1 MVSATVGSMPIA
13 SANAAAS
20 GAYWASALRARSP
33 SFLVVSPLKS
43 CEPPSTVWTGC
54 RVPDSPGYCRANA
67 SCCAFRR
74 SARSRSVFSERV
86 VWAMVPLYQLRRTA
100 ASPRERFL
108 TRCGMNRG
116 MPPTKETDDP
126 GLARS
131 LSRARV
137 ALART
142 GPATRPSRR
151 AKSSPGP
158 AAMQFGLAALV
169 LFVVAFAT
177 GHPKLIW
184 LALALA
190 AAGGLLF
197 FSRHARGILG
207 FAGYGPSDRAQ
218 IGMGAS
224 VASDAIL
231 EPGARVE
238 MGADIGARALV
249 RADAVLRAAPERVR
263 ECLGGSAETIASL
276 RGTCED
282 LARRER
288 ELRAEAS
295 PSALQRLD
303 EERAALEKRIAQAQD
318 EQIRGSLGGALT
330 AIAEQRKQRELLK
343 LDPDRPDPER
353 SRLLYT
359 LEGLASQFVRMRT
372 AGAQGRDPVDL
383 ERSVGQLRQELDA
396 IADALDE
403 VTKARPEMLLR
414 ELAEAPAMAE
424 DGAGQSRAR
433 TRE

>member
-1 MVSATVGSMPIA
+1 
-13 SANAAAS
+13 
-20 GAYWASALRARSP
+20 
-33 SFLVVSPLKS
+33 
-43 CEPPSTVWTGC
+43 
-54 RVPDSPGYCRANA
+54 
-67 SCCAFRR
+67 
-74 SARSRSVFSERV
+74 
-86 VWAMVPLYQLRRTA
+86 
-100 ASPRERFL
+100 
-108 TRCGMNRG
+108 
-116 MPPTKETDDP
+116 
-126 GLARS
+126 
-131 LSRARV
+131 
-137 ALART
+137 
-142 GPATRPSRR
+142 
-151 AKSSPGP
+151 
-158 AAMQFGLAALV
+158 MQFGLAALV

-177 GHPKLIW
+177 GHPKLLW

-197 FSRHARGILG
+197 VSGHARGVLG

-224 VASDAIL
+224 VASDAVL

-238 MGADIGARALV
+238 MGADVGARAVV
-249 RADAVLRAAPERVR
+249 RADAVVRMGATVAADAVIERGALVSWGATVSKGAVVEEGAVVGAGSDVLAGARVPAGMWLRPGTTFGGRSGAKAALRRPAPAPEADAREARVAAVCGKLESELRAAPERVR
-263 ECLGGSAETIASL
+263 EFLGGSAETIASL

-295 PSALQRLD
+295 LAALQRLD

-343 LDPDRPDPER
+343 LAADRLDAEHT
-353 SRLLYT
+353 RLLYT

-403 VTKARPEMLLR
+403 VTKARPETLLR

>member
-1 MVSATVGSMPIA
+1 
-13 SANAAAS
+13 
-20 GAYWASALRARSP
+20 
-33 SFLVVSPLKS
+33 
-43 CEPPSTVWTGC
+43 
-54 RVPDSPGYCRANA
+54 
-67 SCCAFRR
+67 
-74 SARSRSVFSERV
+74 
-86 VWAMVPLYQLRRTA
+86 
-100 ASPRERFL
+100 
-108 TRCGMNRG
+108 
-116 MPPTKETDDP
+116 
-126 GLARS
+126 
-131 LSRARV
+131 
-137 ALART
+137 
-142 GPATRPSRR
+142 
-151 AKSSPGP
+151 
-158 AAMQFGLAALV
+158 MQFGLAALV

-190 AAGGLLF
+190 AGGGLLF
-197 FSRHARGILG
+197 VSGHARGILG

-238 MGADIGARALV
+238 MGADIGARAVV
-249 RADAVLRAAPERVR
+249 RADAVVRMGATVAADAVIERGALVSWGATVSKGAVVEEGAVVGAGSDVLAGARVPAGMWLRPGTTFGGRPGAKAALSRPAPAPAPEADAREARVAAVCGKLESELRAAPERVR
-263 ECLGGSAETIASL
+263 EFLGGSAETIASL

-343 LDPDRPDPER
+343 LAADRLDAEHT
-353 SRLLYT
+353 RLLYT

-424 DGAGQSRAR
+424 DGAGQSCAR

>member
-33 SFLVVSPLKS
+33 SLFVVSPLKS
-43 CEPPSTVWTGC
+43 CEPPYTVWTGC

-137 ALART
+137 ALAKT

-197 FSRHARGILG
+197 FSGHARGILG

-238 MGADIGARALV
+238 MGADIGARAVV
-249 RADAVLRAAPERVR
+249 RADAVVRMGATVAADAVIER
-263 ECLGGSAETIASL
+263 
-276 RGTCED
+276 
-282 LARRER
+282 
-288 ELRAEAS
+288 
-295 PSALQRLD
+295 
-303 EERAALEKRIAQAQD
+303 
-318 EQIRGSLGGALT
+318 GALVSWGAT
-330 AIAEQRKQRELLK
+330 VSKGAVVE
-343 LDPDRPDPER
+343 
-353 SRLLYT
+353 
-359 LEGLASQFVRMRT
+359 EGAV
-372 AGAQGRDPVDL
+372 V
-383 ERSVGQLRQELDA
+383 
-396 IADALDE
+396 
-403 VTKARPEMLLR
+403 
-414 ELAEAPAMAE
+414 
-424 DGAGQSRAR
+424 GAGSDV
-433 TRE
+433 